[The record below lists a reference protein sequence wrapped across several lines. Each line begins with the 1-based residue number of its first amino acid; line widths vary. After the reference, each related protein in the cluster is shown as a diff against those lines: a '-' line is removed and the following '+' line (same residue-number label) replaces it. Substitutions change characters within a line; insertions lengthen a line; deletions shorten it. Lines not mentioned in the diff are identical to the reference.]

1 MPYNKREVKASA
13 RERKNMENIKKMT
26 FNELQILYDEVN
38 EELKQRK
45 HEQLISLK
53 EELQAVLMAIKEIDP
68 HYVLIDNCCVCYDAE
83 DLLEE
88 IEIL

>member
-1 MPYNKREVKASA
+1 
-13 RERKNMENIKKMT
+13 MENIKKMT
-26 FNELQILYDEVN
+26 FNELQILYDEVS

-53 EELQAVLMAIKEIDP
+53 EELQAILRAMVEIDP
-68 HYVLIDNCCVCYDAE
+68 HYVLTVRYDAE

-88 IEIL
+88 ILFKIKE

>member
-1 MPYNKREVKASA
+1 
-13 RERKNMENIKKMT
+13 MENIKKMT

-38 EELKQRK
+38 EELEQRK

-53 EELQAVLMAIKEIDP
+53 GELQAVLMAIKEIDP
-68 HYVLIDNCCVCYDAE
+68 HYILINNFNGCFDAE

-88 IEIL
+88 IL